1 MLRASHNAR
10 MLHCEIDHD
19 PCRIIDRTESAML
32 SVLTARVPVPADEPQ
47 DRDPGFLTLA
57 FTVVR
62 VLRREGRSAFER
74 RCARAAET
82 LPHP

>member
-1 MLRASHNAR
+1 
-10 MLHCEIDHD
+10 
-19 PCRIIDRTESAML
+19 ML
-32 SVLTARVPVPADEPQ
+32 SVLTAHVPAPADEPQ

-62 VLRREGRSAFER
+62 VLRREGRNAFER

-82 LPHP
+82 LPHA